1 MIITLVKADFSKNNI
16 GVLNAFSVV
25 TSLGNGCTYLG
36 PRNVANGGPL
46 SASVVISEKYL
57 FKTVTM
63 TMGGVEIN
71 DYTVDGN
78 TITIN
83 VASVTGRI
91 VITVATE
98 LVVGDNMI
106 PVTLTLGNDYASGFI
121 NQANRASI
129 QPYAIIIPEG
139 VTIIPKDGYK
149 MAIYT
154 NFKSENMGKSTSS
167 ATQTGGSAWD
177 TVSYTGQGK
186 AVGIAIAKNAG
197 DFDFSDVIYASDVLT
212 ATDDSMWF
220 IKEDEIPE
228 GAGTY
233 SNSSSSGGN
242 TSGDNTSGG
251 NTTPPA
257 GGIAFETAVFDYGNA
272 FGTGTQTTDKNRAT
286 STEWIELKAGDVVG
300 LKDNVNYKWALRGQ
314 TQSSYWPDTAWTQK
328 APQTIVKA
336 DNYKFI
342 LLKADNSN
350 FDFENESNLVSEYY
364 TLERA

>member
-16 GVLNAFSVV
+16 GVLNSFSIT

-36 PRNVANGGPL
+36 PRNVTNGNSL
-46 SASVVISEKYL
+46 NASVVIDDKYSL
-57 FKTVTM
+57 GNIAM

-71 DYTVDGN
+71 DYIINEN

-139 VTIIPKDGYK
+139 VTIVPKAGYK

-177 TVSYTGQGK
+177 TESYTGQGQ
-186 AVGIAIAKNAG
+186 AVGIAIAKDSGN
-197 DFDFSDVIYASDVLT
+197 FDFGDVIYASDVLT

-220 IKEDEIPE
+220 VKMDEIPE
-228 GAGTY
+228 GAGNY
-233 SNSSSSGGN
+233 SGSTNTGG
-242 TSGDNTSGG
+242 GTSGG
-251 NTTPPA
+251 NSSTPDS
-257 GGIAFETAVFDYGNA
+257 GLGIDFETATFSYGNA
-272 FGTGTQTTDKNRAT
+272 FGTGEQTTAQNRAT
-286 STEWIELKAGDVVG
+286 SNEWIALNKGDVVG
-300 LKDNVNYKWALRGQ
+300 LKDNVAYKWALRGRNA
-314 TQSSYWPDTAWTQK
+314 TSYWPESAWSSK
-328 APQTIVKA
+328 EPQTVTTA
-336 DNYKFI
+336 GDYKFI
-342 LLKADNSN
+342 LLKSDNSN

-364 TLERA
+364 TLTRA